1 MATSI
6 TLEVRHMWHT
16 SPFEEVYIPQIS
28 INQQAMITY
37 LSRGEDSW
45 IAAVNLTDISYLR
58 VCKLLKA
65 HVKTQQTQNACCEP
79 ETVSSMVPFT
89 QM

>member
-28 INQQAMITY
+28 INQQAIITY

-45 IAAVNLTDISYLR
+45 IA

-65 HVKTQQTQNACCEP
+65 HVKTQQTQNACREP